1 MAWRIAGIDGWGG
14 GQAILFFP
22 PRRCEAPG
30 LQEGIGHHGHQRVP
44 MQPGPGAAFE
54 MAQPK
59 FLLELLVCLLADP
72 ARLDRCGQLLERCLG
87 RQV

>member
-44 MQPGPGAAFE
+44 MQPGPGSALEVVEAEFLFLCWCACSQIQRALIVAAS
-54 MAQPK
+54 
-59 FLLELLVCLLADP
+59 C
-72 ARLDRCGQLLERCLG
+72 
-87 RQV
+87 